1 MPKDTRD
8 LSGPQPARTDKSPE
22 STTEL
27 VACMQVDCWL
37 LAGRLGDL
45 SADAE
50 KPLLFNEAARRVI
63 EFRQFL
69 IGIEREVKEAERGKF

>member
-1 MPKDTRD
+1 MPKTT
-8 LSGPQPARTDKSPE
+8 SDKSPE

-27 VACMQVDCWL
+27 VACLQVDCWL

-45 SADAE
+45 
-50 KPLLFNEAARRVI
+50 LLPEEHARRVI

-69 IGIEREVKEAERGKF
+69 IGIEREVKEAERG